1 MYTCKDPELEGT
13 VIIHYMGDATLSI
26 PTAHG
31 NSKVQ
36 TKIFVRTKPCT
47 VNDIEERVISNTEK
61 SSHKHYKEL
70 MSENK
75 EGSEFVSKPR
85 NTRQVHYQKEKI
97 KNTTRPS
104 KCALIN
110 LHMLAYEDVGFVH
123 CIRTLPDLVVVC
135 GLEEILAELTFVL
148 ENIPKKEQL
157 LSYDSTFSMG
167 DFYVSVLLFKHC
179 CFVQKPIIPALF
191 LMHERKLQE
200 HHQIVFRLLREKMK
214 GKLNMIPVATSLK
227 DSTGL

>member
-36 TKIFVRTKPCT
+36 TKIFVRTKPST

-70 MSENK
+70 VSENK

-85 NTRQVHYQKEKI
+85 NTRQVHYQ
-97 KNTTRPS
+97 RR
-104 KCALIN
+104 LR
-110 LHMLAYEDVGFVH
+110 H
-123 CIRTLPDLVVVC
+123 C
-135 GLEEILAELTFVL
+135 
-148 ENIPKKEQL
+148 
-157 LSYDSTFSMG
+157 
-167 DFYVSVLLFKHC
+167 KHG
-179 CFVQKPIIPALF
+179 
-191 LMHERKLQE
+191 E
-200 HHQIVFRLLREKMK
+200 HPQW
-214 GKLNMIPVATSLK
+214 N
-227 DSTGL
+227 

>member
-1 MYTCKDPELEGT
+1 MLKTEGTKRQTDKRFRKEVYTCKDPELEGT

-36 TKIFVRTKPCT
+36 TKIFVRTKPST

-70 MSENK
+70 VSENK

-85 NTRQVHYQKEKI
+85 NTRQVHYQREKI

-148 ENIPKKEQL
+148 ENIPKKE
-157 LSYDSTFSMG
+157 
-167 DFYVSVLLFKHC
+167 
-179 CFVQKPIIPALF
+179 
-191 LMHERKLQE
+191 
-200 HHQIVFRLLREKMK
+200 
-214 GKLNMIPVATSLK
+214 
-227 DSTGL
+227 